1 MSKSKK
7 KIITFS
13 AISNEELLTE
23 ILLHLP
29 VKSLVRCK
37 CVSRK
42 WLCLITSPQFTR
54 LRVPCF
60 RPASG
65 VFLYHSSF
73 LTNPYHKF
81 VPFSLE
87 NPIPTPLQKFP
98 FLQHD
103 HHNPKIMISQSCNG
117 LLLCHTVHNPF
128 TFDENYY
135 IFNPTTQQFVTLPRP
150 LSGDVIGM
158 SLAFDPWKSS
168 HYKVI
173 SLQISKLEPANHQ
186 IEIYSSEHKKW
197 RVSGQPFPRHYDIC
211 FKNRL
216 VYWNGAIYVSC
227 IKRFNV
233 EQEKF
238 EEVAIPEV
246 QDHEEDDYMI
256 VYFGE
261 SYGHLHL
268 IQVNRQNLALYNVY
282 EMKHDGTGWFL
293 KYEVNFEDVVL
304 AFPHIIRGFLETT
317 DFHYY
322 GMAVLDVVRGDKE
335 EDSFLILHIPGMVIL
350 RYNLVDKSFYKLW
363 DFDNGVHDAFAW
375 CLHFD
380 RSNTY
385 QYIESTY
392 CW

>member
-1 MSKSKK
+1 M
-7 KIITFS
+7 
-13 AISNEELLTE
+13 E
-23 ILLHLP
+23 
-29 VKSLVRCK
+29 VKSFSSDVAAFGKIGVNSVLEAVVAETLLVTQRSVASLLMVAVANGERRSDPSSPIK
-37 CVSRK
+37 
-42 WLCLITSPQFTR
+42 LCGTAIFKRRQRRGLFI
-54 LRVPCF
+54 
-60 RPASG
+60 
-65 VFLYHSSF
+65 FL
-73 LTNPYHKF
+73 KK
-81 VPFSLE
+81 E
-87 NPIPTPLQKFP
+87 
-98 FLQHD
+98 
-103 HHNPKIMISQSCNG
+103 
-117 LLLCHTVHNPF
+117 VHNPF

-173 SLQISKLEPANHQ
+173 SLQISKLEPANHL
-186 IEIYSSEHKKW
+186 IEIYSPEHKKW
-197 RVSGQPFPRHYDIC
+197 RVSGQTFPRHYDIC
-211 FKNRL
+211 FKNGL

-246 QDHEEDDYMI
+246 QDHEEDDYRI

-293 KYEVNFEDVVL
+293 KYEVNVEDVVL